1 MIRLWG
7 LCLFCMTLAPVTAA
21 NESSWPLEGKNEASG
36 AFEQTVRDVNG
47 DLAFV
52 SSGRFLALKPDHF
65 RWDIEAPDKQVLIAT
80 PNGFWQWDKDLD
92 VVILRDAPDFAH
104 LPISSIWSGAMSL
117 KPDDNTINA
126 RLGGDIK
133 ALAVHSTDAGAI
145 VVLFEDALG
154 QETQFV
160 FTLDS
165 EPLVPV
171 SSFELTVPSDADF
184 YDESSRRTGL
194 SGVLE

>member
-1 MIRLWG
+1 
-7 LCLFCMTLAPVTAA
+7 
-21 NESSWPLEGKNEASG
+21 
-36 AFEQTVRDVNG
+36 
-47 DLAFV
+47 
-52 SSGRFLALKPDHF
+52 
-65 RWDIEAPDKQVLIAT
+65 
-80 PNGFWQWDKDLD
+80 
-92 VVILRDAPDFAH
+92 
-104 LPISSIWSGAMSL
+104 MSL

-126 RLGGDIK
+126 HFGGDIK

-165 EPLVPV
+165 EPLVRA
-171 SSFELTVPSDADF
+171 SSFEMTVPSDADF